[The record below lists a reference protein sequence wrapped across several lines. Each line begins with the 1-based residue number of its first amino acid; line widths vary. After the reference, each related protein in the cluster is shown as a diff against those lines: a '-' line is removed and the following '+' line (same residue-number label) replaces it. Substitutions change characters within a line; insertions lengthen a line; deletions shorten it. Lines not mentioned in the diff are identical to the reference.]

1 MQWLLLFV
9 KISPNDEFIFF
20 QLSADYSGCNYLF
33 VNSFCVNQLKSKAR
47 YMLYILHGI
56 TINNLLIQ
64 PLTIKC
70 CLRLKFINHKSAF
83 KWSILNDKIL
93 KISFISIYFLS
104 IGIIGK
110 QHLALTQQ
118 DNRSCRRRPI
128 IALYLVDSIS
138 EGSFYSN
145 SIMDGLGWRLLDLIL
160 TVLFH

>member
-1 MQWLLLFV
+1 M
-9 KISPNDEFIFF
+9 
-20 QLSADYSGCNYLF
+20 
-33 VNSFCVNQLKSKAR
+33 NSFCVNQLKSKAR

-145 SIMDGLGWRLLDLIL
+145 SIMDGLGWRLLDLML